1 MYLRKKYYLCKNFAK
16 VINMAQEQIN
26 NSFNVKTSHPGEVL
40 LAILKQKGLS
50 QKELSEAIG
59 KATPVISD
67 IIKGK
72 RNVNAEIALLLEVSL
87 GELTAQEWMAI
98 QSLYDIECLQ
108 EDSKIVQQKEQ
119 IGTWNQLKGLV
130 NINQL
135 KKRSNI
141 GESIADNIR
150 SVFDYAGVSDISG
163 LEKKIGAY
171 LSCFKKSETVHADPR
186 NLLTWVI
193 IARHMSREHEL
204 LERQFDT
211 SKIGSLVNSLNDI
224 LYRNNSLF
232 GELKSTLNNY
242 GIKFLIEEKLDKVP
256 VDGYSF
262 WEGDNPT
269 IVLTRRF
276 DRIDNFGF
284 TLMHELGHICL
295 HLLHD
300 RDNDYIET
308 DKCSEE
314 KDSGKEADAN
324 KFATENLLI
333 NVPYEELFRRIYQ
346 PYAAAN
352 YLEAMSK
359 KFSVNVGV
367 IIGQYHH
374 YLKEHGLQNPY
385 SVCRNLIPKVNL

>member
-1 MYLRKKYYLCKNFAK
+1 
-16 VINMAQEQIN
+16 MAQDQIST
-26 NSFNVKTSHPGEVL
+26 SFNVKTSHPGEVL

-59 KATPVISD
+59 KATPVVSD

-72 RNVNAEIALLLEVSL
+72 RNVNAEIALLLEASL
-87 GELTAQEWMAI
+87 GELSAQEWMAI

-108 EDSKIVQQKEQ
+108 EDSKMIKQKEQ
-119 IGTWNQLKGLV
+119 IAIWNQLKGLV

-135 KKRSNI
+135 KKKANI
-141 GESIADNIR
+141 SESIADSIKNI
-150 SVFDYAGVSDISG
+150 FDYAGVTDIAG

-171 LSCFKKSETVHADPR
+171 LSCFKMSETVHADPR
-186 NLLTWVI
+186 NLLTWVL
-193 IARHMSREHEL
+193 IARHISNEQEPL
-204 LERQFDT
+204 KKQFDIT
-211 SKIGSLVNSLNDI
+211 RINALVDSLNKI
-224 LYRNNSLF
+224 LCRNFHLYE
-232 GELKSTLNNY
+232 ELTTTLNEY

-269 IVLTRRF
+269 IVLTGRF

-295 HLLHD
+295 HLVED
-300 RDNDYIET
+300 RTNDYIET
-308 DKCSEE
+308 DKCSEA
-314 KDSGKEADAN
+314 KDSGKEAEAN
-324 KFATENLLI
+324 KFATEHLLVNI
-333 NVPYEELFRRIYQ
+333 PYKELFKRIYQ

-352 YLEAMSK
+352 YLIAMSNN
-359 KFSVNVGV
+359 FSVNVGI

-374 YLKEHGLQNPY
+374 YLKEHGMQNPY
-385 SVCRNLIPKVNL
+385 SVCRNYIPKINL

>member
-1 MYLRKKYYLCKNFAK
+1 
-16 VINMAQEQIN
+16 MAQDQIN
-26 NSFNVKTSHPGEVL
+26 TSFNVKTSHPGEVL
-40 LAILKQKGLS
+40 SAILKQKGLS

-72 RNVNAEIALLLEVSL
+72 RNVNAEIALLLEAAL

-98 QSLYDIECLQ
+98 QNLYDIECLQ
-108 EDSKIVQQKEQ
+108 EDAKIIQQKEQ
-119 IGTWNQLKGLV
+119 ISTWNQLKGLV

-135 KKRSNI
+135 KKKANFS
-141 GESIADNIR
+141 ESIADNIR
-150 SVFDYAGVSDISG
+150 SIFDYAGVTDISG
-163 LEKKIGAY
+163 LEKKIGVY

-193 IARHMSREHEL
+193 IVRHMSNEQKP
-204 LERQFDT
+204 LEKQFD
-211 SKIGSLVNSLNDI
+211 IANINVLVDSLNNI
-224 LYRNNSLF
+224 LFRNTNLYE
-232 GELKSTLNNY
+232 ELSSTLNEY

-262 WEGDNPT
+262 WEGNNPT

-295 HLLHD
+295 HMLDD
-300 RDNDYIET
+300 RENDYIET

-314 KDSGKEADAN
+314 KDSGKEAEAN
-324 KFATENLLI
+324 KFATEHLLVDI
-333 NVPYEELFRRIYQ
+333 PYKELFKRIYQ

-352 YLEAMSK
+352 YLESMSK
-359 KFSVNVGV
+359 NFSVNVGI

-374 YLKEHGLQNPY
+374 YLKEHGMQNPY

>member
-1 MYLRKKYYLCKNFAK
+1 
-16 VINMAQEQIN
+16 MAQEQIDT
-26 NSFNVKTSHPGEVL
+26 SLNVKASHPGEVL
-40 LAILKQKGLS
+40 SAILKQKGIS

-72 RNVNAEIALLLEVSL
+72 RNVNAEIALLLAASL

-98 QSLYDIECLQ
+98 QSLYDIEHLEEDAKIILQ
-108 EDSKIVQQKEQ
+108 KNQ
-119 IGTWNQLKGLV
+119 IATWNQLKGLV

-135 KKRSNI
+135 KKKTNI
-141 GESIADNIR
+141 GESISESINEI
-150 SVFDYAGVSDISG
+150 FNYAGVSDIAG

-171 LSCFKKSETVHADPR
+171 LSCFKKSETVHTDSR

-193 IARHMSREHEL
+193 IARHISDGQEPL
-204 LERQFDT
+204 NKQFRIEDAN
-211 SKIGSLVNSLNDI
+211 KLVNSLNKI
-224 LYRNNSLF
+224 LFRNTNLYD
-232 GELKSTLNNY
+232 ELTATLNEY
-242 GIKFLIEEKLDKVP
+242 GIKFFIEEKLDKVP

-269 IVLTRRF
+269 VVLTKRF

-295 HLLHD
+295 HLSKD
-300 RDNDYIET
+300 RTNDYIET

-314 KDSGKEADAN
+314 KESGKEADAN
-324 KFATENLLI
+324 KFATEHLLADI
-333 NVPYEELFRRIYQ
+333 PYKELFKKIYQ

-352 YLEAMSK
+352 YLMAMSNNY
-359 KFSVNVGV
+359 SVNVGI

-374 YLKEHGLQNPY
+374 YLKENGWDNPY
-385 SVCRNLIPKVNL
+385 SVCRNLIQKVNL